1 MKVKISSIVIL
12 AALLFA
18 SGTPALAQ
26 YYSFGKNR
34 VQYEDFEWRYI
45 QSKHFDVYYYGHK
58 NYELAEFGAKSI
70 ESAYKQLSEDFN
82 HEISNR
88 ITLIIYDSHNDFSQT
103 NVVNLPTSAEGIG
116 GVTDKMKNRM
126 TVPFD
131 GDYADFRRT
140 LHHELV
146 HAVFNDMFYGGTIN
160 SIIRNNIQ
168 LQFPLWFEEGLAEY
182 TALGWDTNTDMYIRD
197 AVINNYLPPL
207 QYLGGYYAYRG
218 GQSFWNFVVEEYGRQ
233 KIAEI
238 LQRIKTTRSVE
249 VGLRQSLGLNF
260 EELDKA
266 WSDGLQERYYPEVAE
281 RERADMIANQLTE
294 RGEFGTYNTSPA
306 ISPQGDK
313 VAFITNR
320 RGYFDV
326 VAISAIDGSKLK
338 TLIRGEDNPE
348 FEELNILNP
357 NLAWSP
363 DGSKIAISTKSKG
376 RDDIALINYNTGKI
390 EKLKFP
396 NLDAIASISWS
407 PDGNK
412 LAFDGNIG
420 PYQDIFV
427 YNLETQKL
435 INITGD
441 FFSDMQPAWGEDSET
456 IYFVSDRGDK
466 VALHNYT
473 VDYNLLGDESLY
485 QTDIYRVKLNARTT
499 ATQLTKTPLW
509 SEKGP
514 QTTRDG
520 CLVFISDENGI
531 MNVYEY
537 NLNTRTS
544 APLTNLQT
552 GASQISISGDGSRM
566 AFNSINEGYL
576 DIFLLRSPLTR
587 KKDSELSKNYW
598 AQRRASESKAK
609 RVPATL
615 YAQQLFADGL
625 NLENEQVAIAD
636 QGEADQTTRE
646 DEQETGTEEQEQEQ
660 EQAEQEQEE
669 ESSDIDFRNY
679 VFSTEV
685 MEDSTLELEDV
696 ESFSPENNIT
706 EDGRFQPK
714 DYRLRFTTDIAYNPT
729 FVASTYGSAAQTQFI
744 ISDLLGDHQ
753 IALGTNFVTDL
764 RNSDY
769 SLQYGYL
776 KNRTNWFAS
785 YFHTSR
791 RYQTFFGELIRFR
804 TFGGSVNAQ
813 YPLNKFKRLDFS
825 FTTMG
830 VTRDYN
836 SVTERFA
843 GFSTGAD
850 QPDNERSIFF
860 YPEVIFTNDQ
870 TLPGFLTPRGG
881 RRYSIGIS
889 GSPGAGENAPQFGS
903 ILGDFRQ
910 YVPLGQS
917 GRYTVAL
924 RASGAASIGRDKQ
937 TYFMGGRLGWI
948 NQQFSD
954 NGLSFDRLTDSFFTV
969 PALPV
974 RGYAYNSIY
983 GSNFSLINAE
993 FRFPLFAAVVPGAL
1007 PILPFYNIT
1016 GAAFIDAGT
1025 AWGQRINYGFL
1036 SQPDLN
1042 SPNVI
1047 NEAGLDFKVAE
1058 ERTGYIPV
1066 ESQPGQTGYFETP
1079 YYDGD
1084 ILIGAG
1090 FGFRTIVFGLPFR
1103 YDVGWPYFRDGFGS
1117 DPVHYFSIG
1126 IDF

>member
-1 MKVKISSIVIL
+1 MKVKISSVVLL
-12 AALLFA
+12 AAIVFMA
-18 SGTPALAQ
+18 GTPALAQ

-34 VQYEDFEWRYI
+34 VVYEDFEWRYI
-45 QSKHFDVYYYGHK
+45 QSKHFDVYYYGEK

-88 ITLIIYDSHNDFSQT
+88 ITLIVYDSHNDFSQT

-126 TVPFD
+126 TVPFTH
-131 GDYADFRRT
+131 DYADFRRT

-182 TALGWDTNTDMYIRD
+182 TALGWDTNTDMYVRD

-249 VGLRQSLGLNF
+249 VGLQQSLGLNF

-266 WSDGLQERYYPEVAE
+266 WQDALQERYYPEVAE

-294 RGEFGTYNTSPA
+294 RGQYGSYNTSPA

-326 VAISAIDGSKLK
+326 VAISAIDGRKLK

-357 NLAWSP
+357 NIAWSP
-363 DGSKIAISTKSKG
+363 DGNQIAISTKSKG

-390 EKLKFP
+390 NKLKFP
-396 NLDAIASISWS
+396 NLDAIASIAWS
-407 PDGNK
+407 PDGKK

-427 YNLETQKL
+427 YNLETGKL
-435 INITGD
+435 INVTGD
-441 FFSDMQPAWGEDSET
+441 FFSDMQPAWGTDSET
-456 IYFVSDRGDK
+456 LYFVSDRGEK

-473 VDYNLLGDESLY
+473 LSYDLLGDESIY
-485 QTDIYRVKLNARTT
+485 QTDIFRVNLNARTT
-499 ATQLTKTPLW
+499 ATRLTNTPTW

-520 CLVFISDENGI
+520 RLVYISDENGI
-531 MNVYEY
+531 LNVYEY
-537 NLNTRTS
+537 NLDTRTS
-544 APLTNLQT
+544 TPLTNLQT
-552 GASQISISGDGSRM
+552 GASQISISGDGSRL

-576 DIFLLRSPLTR
+576 DIFLLRSPLNR
-587 KKDSELSKNYW
+587 EKGGELSKNYW
-598 AQRRASESKAK
+598 AQRRASESKLT
-609 RVPATL
+609 RVPAIR

-625 NLENEQVAIAD
+625 SLEGERVAIAD
-636 QGEADQTTRE
+636 EEVEQDGES
-646 DEQETGTEEQEQEQ
+646 ETEGEEGTGEEAQQEQVE
-660 EQAEQEQEE
+660 EE
-669 ESSDIDFRNY
+669 ESDEIDFRNY

-685 MEDSTLELEDV
+685 MEDTTLELEDV
-696 ESFSPENNIT
+696 KSFTPENNIT
-706 EDGRFQPK
+706 DDGRYQPK
-714 DYRLRFTTDIAYNPT
+714 NYRLKFSTDIAYNPT

-769 SLQYGYL
+769 SIQYGYL
-776 KNRTNWFAS
+776 KNRTNWFGS

-791 RYQTFFGELIRFR
+791 RYQTIFGELIRFR

-813 YPLNKFKRLDFS
+813 YPFNKFKRIDFGFS
-825 FTTMG
+825 AMG
-830 VTRDYN
+830 ITRDYS
-836 SVTERFA
+836 SVSDRFA
-843 GFSTGAD
+843 GLSTNTN
-850 QPDNERSIFF
+850 QPDNQRSLFI
-860 YPEVIFTNDQ
+860 YPEVVFTNDR

-889 GSPGAGENAPQFGS
+889 GSPGVGENAPQFGS
-903 ILGDFRQ
+903 VLADFRQ
-910 YVPLGQS
+910 YIGLGRS
-917 GRYTVAL
+917 GQYSIAL
-924 RASGAASIGRDKQ
+924 RASGATSIGPDKQ

-948 NQQFSD
+948 NQQFSN
-954 NGLSFDRLTDSFFTV
+954 NGLSFDKLTDSFFTV

-1016 GAAFIDAGT
+1016 GAAFLDVGT
-1025 AWGQRINYGFL
+1025 AWGERIDYGL
-1036 SQPDLN
+1036 LDN
-1042 SPNVI
+1042 GERVI
-1047 NEAGLDFKVAE
+1047 NDAKLDFKIAE
-1058 ERTGYIPV
+1058 ERFSDEAVTPQGPV
-1066 ESQPGQTGYFETP
+1066 QFEAP

-1090 FGFRTIVFGLPFR
+1090 FGLRTIVFGLPFR
-1103 YDVGWPYFRDGFGS
+1103 YDVGWPYGREGFGD
-1117 DPVHYFSIG
+1117 DPIHYFSIG

>member
-1 MKVKISSIVIL
+1 MKVKILSAVALTILLVASSTVSV
-12 AALLFA
+12 F
-18 SGTPALAQ
+18 GQ

-34 VQYEDFEWRYI
+34 VQYEDFNWRYI
-45 QSKHFDVYYYGHK
+45 QSKHFDVYYYGEK
-58 NYELAEFGAKSI
+58 NYELAEFAAKSI

-88 ITLIIYDSHNDFSQT
+88 ISLIIYDSHNDFSQT

-126 TVPFD
+126 TVPFT

-140 LHHELV
+140 LQHELV

-197 AVINNYLPPL
+197 AVINNYLPPI
-207 QYLGGYYAYRG
+207 QYLSGYYAYRG
-218 GQSFWNFVVEEYGRQ
+218 GQALWNFIVEEYGRQ

-249 VGLRQSLGLNF
+249 AGIQQSLGLNI
-260 EELDKA
+260 EELDKVWQDA
-266 WSDGLQERYYPEVAE
+266 LQERYYPEVAE
-281 RERADMIANQLTE
+281 RERADVIANLITK

-313 VAFITNR
+313 VAFITNQ

-326 VAISAIDGSKLK
+326 VAISAIDGKKLK

-363 DGSKIAISTKSKG
+363 DGGKIAISTKSKG
-376 RDDIALINYNTGKI
+376 RDDIALIDYNSGKVD
-390 EKLKFP
+390 KLKFP
-396 NLDAIASISWS
+396 NLDAIGSIAWS
-407 PDGNK
+407 PDGKK

-427 YNLETQKL
+427 YNLETKKL

-441 FFSDMQPAWGEDSET
+441 FFSDTQPAWGDGSEYV
-456 IYFVSDRGDK
+456 YFTSDRGDR
-466 VALHNYT
+466 VDFHTYT
-473 VDYNLLGDESLY
+473 LGFDLLGDESIY
-485 QTDIYRVKLNARTT
+485 QTDIYRASLGSQKGIR
-499 ATQLTKTPLW
+499 LTNTPTW
-509 SEKGP
+509 SEKSP
-514 QTTRDG
+514 QLTRDG
-520 CLVFISDENGI
+520 RLIFISDKNGI
-531 MNVYEY
+531 PNIYEF
-537 NLNTRTS
+537 NLDTRTS

-552 GASQISISGDGSRM
+552 GASQISISGDGSRL
-566 AFNSINEGYL
+566 ALNSINEGYL
-576 DIFLLRSPLTR
+576 DIFLLRSPFNR
-587 KKDSELSKNYW
+587 KKSEDLSQNYW
-598 AQRRASESKAK
+598 AQRRASESIAQ
-609 RVPATL
+609 RVPATK
-615 YAQQLFADGL
+615 YAQEMFADGL
-625 NLENEQVAIAD
+625 KLSEPVVAVE
-636 QGEADQTTRE
+636 GE
-646 DEQETGTEEQEQEQ
+646 DEQITDEEAEEL
-660 EQAEQEQEE
+660 AEQKE
-669 ESSDIDFRNY
+669 ESEEIDFRNY

-685 MEDSTLELEDV
+685 MEDSTLVLEDI

-714 DYRLRFTTDIAYNPT
+714 NYRLKFSTDIAYNPT
-729 FVASTYGSAAQTQFI
+729 FVASTYGSSAQTQFL

-753 IALGTNFVTDL
+753 ISLGTNFVTDL

-776 KNRTNWFAS
+776 KNRTNWFVS

-791 RYQTFFGELIRFR
+791 RYQTIFGELIRFR
-804 TFGGSVNAQ
+804 TYGGGLNVQ
-813 YPLNKFKRLDFS
+813 YPLDKFKRFDFS
-825 FTTMG
+825 FSALG
-830 VTRDYN
+830 ITRDYN
-836 SVTERFA
+836 SVRDSFA
-843 GFSTGAD
+843 GFSGGGN
-850 QPDNERSIFF
+850 QPDNQKSVFL
-860 YPEVIFTNDQ
+860 YPEAIFTNDQ
-870 TLPGFLTPRGG
+870 TLPGFLTPQGG
-881 RRYSIGIS
+881 TRYSVGVS
-889 GSPGAGENAPQFGS
+889 GSPGVGENAPQFAS
-903 ILGDFRQ
+903 ILGDYRHYF
-910 YVPLGQS
+910 PLGQNS
-917 GRYTVAL
+917 GQRYSVAL
-924 RASGAASIGRDKQ
+924 RASGAASVGRDKQ

-954 NGLSFDRLTDSFFTV
+954 NGLGFDRLTDSFFTV

-993 FRFPLFAAVVPGAL
+993 FRFPLFAAVIPGAL

-1016 GAAFIDAGT
+1016 GAAFLDIGT
-1025 AWGQRINYGFL
+1025 AWGQPISYNFSSNGTQYEIVDDNGNTINNA
-1036 SQPDLN
+1036 S
-1042 SPNVI
+1042 S
-1047 NEAGLDFKVAE
+1047 LDFKVAQQ
-1058 ERTGYIPV
+1058 RTADLARPV
-1066 ESQPGQTGYFETP
+1066 DSNTDPLQLASPINYL
-1079 YYDGD
+1079 DGD

-1103 YDVGWPYFRDGFGS
+1103 YDIGWPYGRDGFGES
-1117 DPVHYFSIG
+1117 GIHYFSIG